1 MRPDEPC
8 RHEWDETGP
17 LARFFYVTGLP
28 CTQCER
34 EARDAWIEDVRAKLT
49 AGLEASA
56 RGEGYDWNPA
66 PGDGE
71 RFALMRL
78 NDRID
83 LALTVDENGR
93 CTVPVAGLYG
103 FGRTATLQ
111 EAIDAERD
119 EQVLRKV
126 RHGVMTISQAK
137 RAIGGNARWLDD

>member
-8 RHEWDETGP
+8 VHERDTTGP
-17 LARFFYVTGLP
+17 LARFFFNTGQP
-28 CTQCER
+28 CVECEA
-34 EARDAWIEDVRAKLT
+34 EAHAAWEASVRAKLT
-49 AGLEASA
+49 AGLAA
-56 RGEGYDWNPA
+56 AAAGERFDWDTPD
-66 PGDGE
+66 DGP

-83 LALTVDENGR
+83 LALTVDDDGR

-103 FGRTATLQ
+103 FGRTATLR

-126 RHGVMTISQAK
+126 RCGVMTISQAK
-137 RAIGGNARWLDD
+137 RMISGGVA